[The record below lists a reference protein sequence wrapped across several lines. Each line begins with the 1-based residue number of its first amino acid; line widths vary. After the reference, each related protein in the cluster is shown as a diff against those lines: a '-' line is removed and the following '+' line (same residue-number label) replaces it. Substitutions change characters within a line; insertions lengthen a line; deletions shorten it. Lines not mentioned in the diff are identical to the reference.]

1 VRYIPKI
8 SAFGAAAPA
17 LFAACATALCALAPA
32 QSVLT
37 DSRGTPRF
45 LSADPGG
52 SLAGDLPKATKAAD
66 RAAATLRQQRPR
78 LGGEFPGEV
87 LSPGRI
93 RHHGRRAIHEFDQNA
108 NGVPIYGARVL
119 VHVDDDDRIPAIV
132 SGLSTGLTALP
143 APAAPPDPA
152 PALAALRARHPGVVV
167 LHEPQFVVFDPALL
181 HLPGVPFHAW
191 CVTAQPEE
199 DPASATTYFLDPA
212 TGDERFAHPAA
223 CTARTRRIYDASNT
237 SVVNI
242 NPTRSE
248 GDVATGIADVDTAYT
263 LAGGYYDF
271 LFSNFGR
278 DGVNGAGG
286 TLKLIVRFCT
296 EAAACPYQNAYWSNA
311 AAFFGQ
317 GFARADDVVGH
328 ELAHG
333 MTEAESG
340 LIYFG
345 QPGALNEAL
354 SDIMG
359 ELFDSLTGTD
369 DDTAATIGEDV
380 PGLGAFRSLADPT
393 LFDDPDTTCSEF
405 WYDGPAD
412 GGGIHTNCGVINKFA
427 YLLIRGGTFNGETI
441 QPLNSTN
448 SLNIFYKVQTEFLLP
463 TSSFEDFHNAML
475 LAAADLGLGSIVAN
489 KINAAAAA
497 VMIDAKRTCQPVPV
511 APANDTC
518 AAALT
523 ITPGIPLSA
532 TTDGA
537 TGTYQSSCGPFQL
550 NDYRDVW
557 FRFVADSDFTI
568 ITVDADGLSFA
579 PVLAVGEENC
589 EDLQAIGCNYSE
601 LVLPFS
607 PPLLQI
613 PTTAGKPYLIRI
625 AGRDAATGDF
635 TLLVNVEPHTADQ
648 DGDNVLS
655 IDELLR
661 VIQFYNS
668 LELHCQADSEDG
680 YAPGPGAPGSTT
692 CTPHA
697 SDYAPQDW
705 SVSIDE
711 LLRAIQFYNS
721 LGYRACEH
729 GEDGYCPGPD

>member
-1 VRYIPKI
+1 MRSYPKI
-8 SAFGAAAPA
+8 SASGVTARALLATAAAM
-17 LFAACATALCALAPA
+17 LGALAPA

-45 LSADPGG
+45 LSAAPGG
-52 SLAGDLPKATKAAD
+52 SLADDVPKATQAAD
-66 RAAATLRQQRPR
+66 RATDTLRRHRPR
-78 LGGEFPGEV
+78 LGAEAPGEM
-87 LSPGRI
+87 LSPSRI
-93 RHHGRRAIHEFDQNA
+93 RHHGPRAIHEFEQRI
-108 NGVPIYGARVL
+108 NGVPVYGARVL
-119 VHVDDDDRIPAIV
+119 VHVDDDGRIPAIV
-132 SGLSTGLTALP
+132 SGLATGEAGLP
-143 APAAPPDPA
+143 APTEAPDPA
-152 PALAALRARHPGVVV
+152 PALAPLRARHPGLIL
-167 LHEPQFVVFDPALL
+167 LHEPEFVIFDPALL
-181 HLPGVPFHAW
+181 HLPGIPYHAW
-191 CVTAQPEE
+191 CVTAQPDE
-199 DPASATTYFLDPA
+199 DPASATTYFLDPD
-212 TGDERFAHPAA
+212 TGAERFAHPAA
-223 CTARTRRIYDASNT
+223 CTALARRIYDANNT
-237 SVVNI
+237 SVVNV
-242 NPTRSE
+242 NPTRAE
-248 GDVATGIADVDTAYT
+248 GGAATGIPDVDTAYT

-271 LFSNFGR
+271 LNTNFGR

-333 MTEAESG
+333 MTESESG

-359 ELFDSLTGTD
+359 ELFDSLTGSD

-475 LAAADLGLGSIVAN
+475 LAATDLGLGTIVAN

-497 VMIDAKRTCQPVPV
+497 VKITPALTCQPVP
-511 APANDTC
+511 APPSNDTC

-523 ITPGIPLSA
+523 LTPGIPVS
-532 TTDGA
+532 TTSDGA
-537 TGTYQSSCGPFQL
+537 TGTYQSSCGPFAL

-557 FRFVADSDFTI
+557 FRFVADADFTI
-568 ITVDADGLSFA
+568 ITLAADGLDFA
-579 PVLAVGEENC
+579 PVLTVGEENC
-589 EDLQAIGCNYSE
+589 ADPQPIACNYTE
-601 LVLPFS
+601 LVVPFS

-613 PTTAGKPYLIRI
+613 PTTIGTPYLIRV
-625 AGRDAATGDF
+625 AGREAATGDF
-635 TLLVNVEPHTADQ
+635 TLLVNVEPHNADQ
-648 DGDNVLS
+648 DGDNAIS

-668 LELHCQADSEDG
+668 LELHCDAESEDG
-680 YAPGPGAPGSTT
+680 YAPGPGGKDCAPYD
-692 CTPHA
+692 

-721 LGYRACEH
+721 LSYHPCED
-729 GEDGYCPGPD
+729 GEDGYCPGPA